1 MSTESIRNEKITRP
15 MQNRPQE
22 VKADDNLLFNA
33 LKVSNSDTDNSVDSE
48 AEPQISGL
56 EGYNFDD
63 IDQNLSADDADK
75 LFGQLADLVQELP
88 APDDIGETDKV
99 KNMSS
104 KLLGAPVAGRVIV
117 NPALEQN
124 AIKLASGLAT
134 ASYMVRNYG
143 MGVFNQGQ
151 WMLFNN
157 YLRTLHANM
166 ATIANNYGANVQP
179 YASNTAYGGNAW
191 YNGGNPWFNNLAR
204 CFANIMTGNPGNNNA
219 NYNNVLFDPNDLL
232 LNYAGFNRY
241 WAQTGVNGMNPGI
254 FGLA

>member
-1 MSTESIRNEKITRP
+1 MSTESIKNEHITRP
-15 MQNRPQE
+15 MQNSPQE

-33 LKVSNSDTDNSVDSE
+33 LKISNSDTDNSVNSE
-48 AEPQISGL
+48 AGSQISGL
-56 EGYNFDD
+56 EGYTFDD

-88 APDDIGETDKV
+88 APDDINETDKI
-99 KNMSS
+99 KNMPSQ
-104 KLLGAPVAGRVIV
+104 LLGQPAIGRAIV

-124 AIKLASGLAT
+124 AIRLASGLAT

-143 MGVFNQGQ
+143 IGVFNQGQ
-151 WMLFNN
+151 WTLFNN

-204 CFANIMTGNPGNNNA
+204 CFANIMTGNPLNNNA
-219 NYNNVLFDPNDLL
+219 NGNAIAFDPNDLL
-232 LNYAGFNRY
+232 LNYAGYNRY
-241 WAQTGVNGMNPGI
+241 WASAGVNGMNPGI